1 MPLAYDLYYFLTVLK
16 ASILSLFARLDW
28 SAKVTDI
35 LGPGYEFVDTHR
47 TKELMLRDLLSHRT
61 GLARLD
67 EAGLGSKIPRSLSRG
82 GFCK

>member
-1 MPLAYDLYYFLTVLK
+1 MICIFFSQVFYLMFV
-16 ASILSLFARLDW
+16 RLDW
-28 SAKVTDI
+28 TAKVTDI

-67 EAGLGSKIPRSLSRG
+67 EAGLGSRIPRSLSRG